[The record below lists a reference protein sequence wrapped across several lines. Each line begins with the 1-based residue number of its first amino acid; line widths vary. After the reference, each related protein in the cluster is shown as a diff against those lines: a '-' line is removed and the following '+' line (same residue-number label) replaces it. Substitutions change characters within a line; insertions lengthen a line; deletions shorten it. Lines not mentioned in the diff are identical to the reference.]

1 MAFLTYP
8 AQGATVKVVITVGG
22 IPNSQ
27 QTIDIPAGSAPFVVN
42 LTCTVCYR
50 SKSLPIFTASY
61 LYDSSSSVSLSP
73 TGPSIPEVV
82 VTDAG
87 SVSEAA
93 SVQASFSG
101 LVVNGEY
108 SVALWC
114 DSPAM
119 VVQATLKAT
128 AVDQTS
134 TFSFLPGICGSSRY
148 LVLSSSDQVYMVA
161 SVASAGR

>member
-8 AQGATVKVVITVGG
+8 AQGATVKVVITSGG

-42 LTCTVCYR
+42 LTCTVCYS
-50 SKSLPIFTASY
+50 SKFLPIFTASY
-61 LYDSSSSVSLSP
+61 LYDSSSSVDLSP
-73 TGPSIPEVV
+73 IGLTIPKAD

-87 SVSEAA
+87 SVFEKA
-93 SVQASFSG
+93 SVVASFSG
-101 LVVNGEY
+101 LTVNGEY

-119 VVQATLKAT
+119 VAHATLKAT

-134 TFSFLPGICGSSRY
+134 NFSLLPGTCLSSRY
-148 LVLSSSDQVYMVA
+148 LLLSSSDQVYVVG
-161 SVASAGR
+161 SISSAGR